1 MYGNG
6 RLTSYEKRTWTLR
19 FRSSGKEMGVAGV
32 EEGTSRPSVF
42 DIEAIMCTCL
52 MLTIPLSIFKPH

>member
-1 MYGNG
+1 
-6 RLTSYEKRTWTLR
+6 
-19 FRSSGKEMGVAGV
+19 MGVAGV